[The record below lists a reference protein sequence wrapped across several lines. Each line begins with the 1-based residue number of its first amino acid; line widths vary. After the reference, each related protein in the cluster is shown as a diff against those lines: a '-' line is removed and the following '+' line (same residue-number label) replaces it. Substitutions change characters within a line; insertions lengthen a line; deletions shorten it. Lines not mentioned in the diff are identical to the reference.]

1 MASIDSRPFESV
13 SGAMSLTEL
22 QSRQLAPSL
31 EVGGLHALA
40 GQALAQR
47 LPASHGNQ
55 LLGLDV
61 WAGTSAAER
70 LLGSAAA
77 LPGGGAQLD
86 QLVSHIL
93 APLG

>member
-1 MASIDSRPFESV
+1 MPSIDSTP
-13 SGAMSLTEL
+13 GAMSLSEL
-22 QSRQLAPSL
+22 QSRPLAPTL

-40 GQALAQR
+40 GQGLAQR
-47 LPASHGNQ
+47 LPASHGND

-61 WAGTSAAER
+61 WAGSSAAER
-70 LLGSAAA
+70 LLGGAA

-86 QLVSHIL
+86 QLVGHIL

>member
-1 MASIDSRPFESV
+1 MPSIDSTP
-13 SGAMSLTEL
+13 GAMSLSEL
-22 QSRQLAPSL
+22 QPRPLAPSL
-31 EVGGLHALA
+31 EAGGLHALA

-61 WAGTSAAER
+61 WAGSSAAER
-70 LLGSAAA
+70 VLGGTPA
-77 LPGGGAQLD
+77 LPGGGAHLD
-86 QLVSHIL
+86 QVVSHIL

>member
-1 MASIDSRPFESV
+1 MNLPEVQSRP
-13 SGAMSLTEL
+13 
-22 QSRQLAPSL
+22 LAPSL
-31 EVGGLHALA
+31 EVGALYALA
-40 GQALAQR
+40 AQGLAQR

-70 LLGSAAA
+70 LLGGTGAAP
-77 LPGGGAQLD
+77 PGGGAQLD
-86 QLVSHIL
+86 QVVSHIL

>member
-1 MASIDSRPFESV
+1 
-13 SGAMSLTEL
+13 MSLSEL
-22 QSRQLAPSL
+22 QSRPLAPSL
-31 EVGGLHALA
+31 EVGGLQALA
-40 GQALAQR
+40 GQGLAQR

-70 LLGSAAA
+70 LLGGAATP
-77 LPGGGAQLD
+77 PGGGAHLD
-86 QLVSHIL
+86 QVVGHIL

>member
-1 MASIDSRPFESV
+1 MPSIESTP
-13 SGAMSLTEL
+13 GAMSLSEL
-22 QSRQLAPSL
+22 QSRSLAPSL

-40 GQALAQR
+40 VQGLAQR

-61 WAGTSAAER
+61 WAGSSAAER
-70 LLGSAAA
+70 LLGGADTA
-77 LPGGGAQLD
+77 LPGGGVHLD
-86 QLVSHIL
+86 QLVGHIL

>member
-1 MASIDSRPFESV
+1 MNLS
-13 SGAMSLTEL
+13 EL
-22 QSRQLAPSL
+22 QSRPLAPSL
-31 EVGGLHALA
+31 EGIGAAQALVGQG
-40 GQALAQR
+40 LAQR
-47 LPASHGNQ
+47 LQASNGNQ

-70 LLGSAAA
+70 VLGPSDVTAPTGAAH
-77 LPGGGAQLD
+77 LD

>member
-1 MASIDSRPFESV
+1 MNLA
-13 SGAMSLTEL
+13 EL
-22 QSRQLAPSL
+22 QSRPLAPSL
-31 EVGGLHALA
+31 DGIGGASALI
-40 GQALAQR
+40 GQSLAQR

-70 LLGSAAA
+70 LLGQAANA
-77 LPGGGAQLD
+77 GQLAGGAHLD
-86 QLVSHIL
+86 QIVSHIL

>member
-1 MASIDSRPFESV
+1 
-13 SGAMSLTEL
+13 MSLSEL

-40 GQALAQR
+40 GQGLAQR

-70 LLGSAAA
+70 VLGGNAAA
-77 LPGGGAQLD
+77 LPGGGAHLD
-86 QLVSHIL
+86 QVVGHIL

>member
-1 MASIDSRPFESV
+1 MPSIEPTV
-13 SGAMSLTEL
+13 GAMNFAEL
-22 QSRQLAPSL
+22 QSRPLAPSL
-31 EVGGLHALA
+31 EGIGGAHALA
-40 GQALAQR
+40 SQGLAQR

-70 LLGSAAA
+70 LLGAGAT
-77 LPGGGAQLD
+77 LPAGDAHLD
-86 QLVSHIL
+86 QIVSHIL

>member
-1 MASIDSRPFESV
+1 MPSIEPT
-13 SGAMSLTEL
+13 SGAMNLSEL
-22 QSRQLAPSL
+22 QSHPLAPSL
-31 EVGGLHALA
+31 EGIGGAHALI
-40 GQALAQR
+40 GQGLAQR

-70 LLGSAAA
+70 LLGQVGTG
-77 LPGGGAQLD
+77 LPAGGAHLD
-86 QLVSHIL
+86 QIVSHIL

>member
-1 MASIDSRPFESV
+1 MNLS
-13 SGAMSLTEL
+13 EL
-22 QSRQLAPSL
+22 QPRPLAPSL
-31 EVGGLHALA
+31 EGIGAAQALA
-40 GQALAQR
+40 GQGLAQR
-47 LPASHGNQ
+47 LQASHGNQ

-70 LLGSAAA
+70 VLGTSTATAPRGAAH
-77 LPGGGAQLD
+77 LD